1 MILSMYINS
10 DFSGWDEPENNYPIE
25 WLIDYV
31 RVYKDKNGYDENDR
45 LNDFQRFIKDIC
57 NSLTA
62 FGENVTLFFENL
74 HTQFCL
80 FLEQILSRI
89 PALYTT
95 KNSN

>member
-31 RVYKDKNGYDENDR
+31 RVYKDKNGYDESDR

-62 FGENVTLFFENL
+62 FGENVTLFFVNL
-74 HTQFCL
+74 RIQIL
-80 FLEQILSRI
+80 QLLEPILSRI

-95 KNSN
+95 KISN